1 MKRILVLSVI
11 AAMTFSAC
19 ASKTSSSFQPLPD
32 GIEDNLHRTGI
43 NTCPYEYFHTP
54 ETQAPAGYRPF
65 YISHYGRHGSRSNW
79 ESPSYGKVLNSFEK
93 AHEAGILTE
102 EGEKAYETVK
112 TVISLHNHMDGRLT
126 PLGAKEHR
134 QIADRMYNKYN
145 SVFSGAK
152 KVRAVSSV
160 VPRCIVSMAAFTG
173 ELLSHNSNLDISWD
187 TGEEYM
193 NYLSSEDTREKR
205 HEAREII
212 NEYRNAHVRDTM
224 FFASHIFT
232 DIDKAHEVVGSIDKM
247 TRRAMEI
254 AIICGSFELDDSLL
268 RCIAPEDLEYSS
280 KIYSLDLYLRQCNSV
295 EFGDSR
301 MAVPEMKAFMDDFIS
316 KADEAIA
323 GGPTVADLRFGHDY
337 HLLAIAALIGV
348 KGIAERLTAEEAMD
362 WPGWLYTPFA
372 GNLQAVF
379 YRNKAGNILVKF
391 FINEREA
398 TLLNMEGGPYYD
410 WQALKEAWAI

>member
-1 MKRILVLSVI
+1 MAVRPKP
-11 AAMTFSAC
+11 AAAF
-19 ASKTSSSFQPLPD
+19 KLF
-32 GIEDNLHRTGI
+32 RTAY
-43 NTCPYEYFHTP
+43 NTNPYEYFHTP

-193 NYLSSEDTREKR
+193 NFLSSEDTREKR
-205 HEAREII
+205 LEAREII

-224 FFASHIFT
+224 FFASRIFT

-254 AIICGSFELDDSLL
+254 AIICGAFELDDSLL
-268 RCIAPEDLEYSS
+268 RWLH
-280 KIYSLDLYLRQCNSV
+280 R
-295 EFGDSR
+295 
-301 MAVPEMKAFMDDFIS
+301 
-316 KADEAIA
+316 
-323 GGPTVADLRFGHDY
+323 
-337 HLLAIAALIGV
+337 
-348 KGIAERLTAEEAMD
+348 
-362 WPGWLYTPFA
+362 PGRP
-372 GNLQAVF
+372 
-379 YRNKAGNILVKF
+379 
-391 FINEREA
+391 
-398 TLLNMEGGPYYD
+398 
-410 WQALKEAWAI
+410 